1 MMEKT
6 FTHKELSRLLSVSET
21 TIKSYR
27 RKFDECIP
35 VASFGKP
42 IRFTESALQVC
53 QRIRDHFNAGMSVE
67 EVRARLA
74 QEFSW
79 IAPQSPDKDDAGPQT
94 MALPQDFT
102 QAVSNLAKSMVTLTQ
117 QQGSMLKRMQ
127 EIESSLNRSGTRE
140 SSESEPQR
148 EETADSAPLTQQGA
162 GLSQDTLHNALS
174 RLERL
179 DAVTE
184 MLQSAVAGLAGA
196 MAAFQP
202 LAQAQQ
208 QVAAAPSPAAQESEG
223 AKIYRFPSPG
233 QQEQRDQTQQS
244 ECQVSQ
250 DPPRHLLALPLVV
263 RTAQGGYIGAGG
275 RSRGRFTLNDLKA
288 LLAYGR
294 NTTEQYAMR
303 WEFSQDGAWWLVLEQ
318 AEQQR
323 QLRMQLQELSTQRGI
338 TVAEVTQ
345 LVDSERNV
353 HPAELC
359 AFVAGLS
366 GEL

>member
-1 MMEKT
+1 MMKKT
-6 FTHKELSRLLSVSET
+6 FTHKELARLLSVSET

-27 RKFDECIP
+27 RKFDACIP
-35 VASFGKP
+35 VANLGKP

-53 QRIRDHFNAGMSVE
+53 QQIRDHFNAGMSVE

-74 QEFSW
+74 QQFSW
-79 IAPQSPDKDDAGPQT
+79 IAPQCPEKDDAAPQT

-102 QAVSNLAKSMVTLTQ
+102 QSVSNLAKSMVTLTQ
-117 QQGSMLKRMQ
+117 QQGTMLKRMQ
-127 EIESSLNRSGTRE
+127 EIESALSRSGTHVG
-140 SSESEPQR
+140 PAQQR
-148 EETADSAPLTQQGA
+148 EESPQPAALAQPTGSVLEE
-162 GLSQDTLHNALS
+162 TLNNAVS

-202 LAQAQQ
+202 FAQTQDQTATSTQTG
-208 QVAAAPSPAAQESEG
+208 QESEG

-233 QQEQRDQTQQS
+233 QQEQREQA
-244 ECQVSQ
+244 ECQMAQ
-250 DPPRHLLALPLVV
+250 DPPRHLLGLPLVV

-294 NTTEQYAMR
+294 NAAEQYAMR
-303 WEFSQDGAWWLVLEQ
+303 WECAQDGSWWLILEQ
-318 AEQQR
+318 AQSESQR

-345 LVDSERNV
+345 LVDGDRSV

>member
-1 MMEKT
+1 MEKT

-53 QRIRDHFNAGMSVE
+53 KRIRDHFNAGMSVE

-79 IAPQSPDKDDAGPQT
+79 IAPQSPDKEGASPQT

-127 EIESSLNRSGTRE
+127 EIESFLNRSGAQQA
-140 SSESEPQR
+140 SEAEPQQK
-148 EETADSAPLTQQGA
+148 EAVAGASLAQTAGVP
-162 GLSQDTLHNALS
+162 QDTLHNALS

-184 MLQSAVAGLAGA
+184 MLQSVVAGLAGA

-202 LAQAQQ
+202 FAQAQQ
-208 QVAAAPSPAAQESEG
+208 QVSAPSSPAGQESEG

-233 QQEQRDQTQQS
+233 QQEQRDQTQQA
-244 ECQVSQ
+244 ECQMSQ

-294 NTTEQYAMR
+294 NTAEQYAMR
-303 WEFSQDGAWWLVLEQ
+303 WEYSQDGAWWLVLEQ

-323 QLRMQLQELSTQRGI
+323 QLRLQLQELSTQRGI

-345 LVDSERNV
+345 LVDSERSV